1 MNVRLT
7 ATALALALSGVMLAG
22 CTERPTEPPGAM
34 PPRAEIG
41 PLGVAGV
48 SAEIQHEDV
57 PLLYTGDALSL
68 TGDYTD
74 VYDPRRP
81 AVSWTWAVESPEDAQ
96 YSFSNPASQ
105 TTTFTAT
112 DPADYILTLVV
123 CVQGET
129 DPEPECSRPAIDP
142 EFDPAL
148 ILVHAVTNQPPVASI
163 TVEGENT
170 TVQVGDVVWFNAYGS
185 KDPEGG
191 LLSYSWNLGEG
202 WFPYA
207 ERTSHTYTEPGD
219 YTVQLEVRDERDESN
234 RAEVSITVTQPGPE
248 AAIQDLMNDVQALVT
263 GGTLSQDRADGL
275 LMKLSAAL
283 TSLNNDLSTDACK
296 QLKAFVNQVKA
307 TVKAKKLPSATGQ
320 ALIASAEEIRTQIGC
335 T

>member
-7 ATALALALSGVMLAG
+7 ATALALAWSGVMLAG
-22 CTERPTEPPGAM
+22 CTERPTEPQGAM
-34 PPRAEIG
+34 QPRAAIG
-41 PLGVAGV
+41 PLGVTGV

-57 PLLYTGDALSL
+57 PLLYSGEALSL
-68 TGDYTD
+68 TGGYTD
-74 VYDPRRP
+74 LYDRLP
-81 AVSWTWAVESPEDAQ
+81 VSWKWAVESPTDKQ
-96 YSFSNPASQ
+96 YSFSNPTSQ

-142 EFDPAL
+142 EFDEAR

-170 TVQVGDVVWFNAYGS
+170 TVQVGDVVWFNAYDS
-185 KDPEGG
+185 YDPEAGP
-191 LLSYSWNLGEG
+191 LSYFWDFGDG
-202 WFPYA
+202 PQPYGS
-207 ERTSHTYTEPGD
+207 RTGHTYTEPGD
-219 YTVQLEVRDERDESN
+219 YTVQLEVRDERDEST
-234 RAEVSITVTQPGPE
+234 RDEVTITVTQPGPE